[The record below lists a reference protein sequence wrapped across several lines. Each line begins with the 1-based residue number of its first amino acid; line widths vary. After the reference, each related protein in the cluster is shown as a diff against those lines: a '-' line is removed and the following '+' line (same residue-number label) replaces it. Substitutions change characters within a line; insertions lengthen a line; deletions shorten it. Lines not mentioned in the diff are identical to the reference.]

1 MKKDAGLLGKDT
13 GNRAME
19 AERERQFTVTDS
31 TWRENRDTE
40 VKTVARPAVTSFPL
54 TQDL

>member
-13 GNRAME
+13 ENRAME

-31 TWRENRDTE
+31 TGRENRDTE
-40 VKTVARPAVTSFPL
+40 VKTVARPALSSSPL